1 MLKILLVEDEPG
13 VVEYLNKGLRELGYE
28 VDVALD
34 GPTGERLASSG
45 DYDIMLLDVV
55 LPGIS
60 GYELCRRIREKNQ
73 KVPVIMLTA
82 LGSTDDKIMGFDCGA
97 DDYMVK
103 PFEFKEL
110 IARIKALTKRASATV
125 QTGSH
130 LKVADLRLDLDK
142 KEALRGDSRVS
153 LTAKEFAL
161 LEYLM
166 RNRGRVLSRPE
177 IAARIWDITFDTGT
191 NVVDVYIN
199 ILRRKIDKNNDKK
212 LIHTKIGLGYYID
225 DK

>member
-1 MLKILLVEDEPG
+1 MKILLVEDEPG
-13 VVEYLNKGLRELGYE
+13 VVEYLKKGLREQGYE
-28 VDVALD
+28 VDAAFD
-34 GPTGERLASSG
+34 GQTGERLAAANT
-45 DYDIMLLDVV
+45 YDIILLDVV
-55 LPGIS
+55 LPGIN

-82 LGSTDDKIMGFDCGA
+82 LGATDDKITGFDCGA

-110 IARIKALTKRASATV
+110 IARIKVLARRASGVV
-125 QTGSH
+125 QTSSH
-130 LKVADLRLDLDK
+130 LKVADLSLDLDK
-142 KEALRGDSRVS
+142 KEALRGDSRVP

-166 RNRGRVLSRPE
+166 RNRGRVISRPE
-177 IAARIWDITFDTGT
+177 IASRIWDITFDTGT

-199 ILRRKIDKNNDKK
+199 ILRKKIDKNSDNK
-212 LIHTKIGLGYYID
+212 LIHTKIGLGYYLD
-225 DK
+225 EA

>member
-1 MLKILLVEDEPG
+1 MNILIVEDEPK
-13 VVEYLNKGLRELGYE
+13 VSEFLKKGLEEQGYDIE
-28 VDVALD
+28 VAFD
-34 GPTGERLASSG
+34 GQTGERLASRNT
-45 DYDIMLLDVV
+45 YDILLLDVI
-55 LPGIS
+55 LPYIN

-73 KVPVIMLTA
+73 GVPIIMLTA
-82 LGSTDDKIMGFDCGA
+82 LGATDDKVTGFDAGA

-110 IARIKALTKRASATV
+110 IARIKALTKRNRQVFQSR
-125 QTGSH
+125 GS
-130 LKVADLRLDLDK
+130 LRVGDLVLDLQK
-142 KEALRGDSRVS
+142 KNAQRGEKVME

-177 IAARIWDITFDTGT
+177 IAAKIWEITFDTGT

-199 ILRRKIDKNNDKK
+199 ILRKKIDRDFENK
-212 LIHTKIGLGYYID
+212 LIYTKIGLGYYID
-225 DK
+225 SK

>member
-1 MLKILLVEDEPG
+1 MKILLVEDEPG
-13 VVEYLNKGLRELGYE
+13 VVEYLKKGLREQGHE
-28 VDVALD
+28 VDAAFD
-34 GPTGERLASSG
+34 GQTGERLAAANT
-45 DYDIMLLDVV
+45 YDIILLDVV
-55 LPGIS
+55 LPGIN

-82 LGSTDDKIMGFDCGA
+82 LGATDDKITGFDCGA

-110 IARIKALTKRASATV
+110 IARIKVLARRASGVV
-125 QTGSH
+125 QTSSQ
-130 LKVADLRLDLDK
+130 LKVADLSLDLDK
-142 KEALRGDSRVS
+142 KEALRGDARVP

-166 RNRGRVLSRPE
+166 RNRGRVISRPE
-177 IAARIWDITFDTGT
+177 IASRIWDITFDTGT

-199 ILRRKIDKNNDKK
+199 ILRKKIDKNSDNK
-212 LIHTKIGLGYYID
+212 LIHTKIGLGYYLD
-225 DK
+225 EV

>member
-1 MLKILLVEDEPG
+1 MKILLVEDEPG

-34 GPTGERLASSG
+34 GATGERLASSG
-45 DYDIMLLDVV
+45 EYDIMLLDVV
-55 LPGIS
+55 LPGIN

-110 IARIKALTKRASATV
+110 IARIKALTKRASGAL
-125 QTGSH
+125 QSGSH

-177 IAARIWDITFDTGT
+177 IASRIWDITFDTGT

-199 ILRRKIDKNNDKK
+199 ILRRKIDRNSDKK

>member
-1 MLKILLVEDEPG
+1 MKILLVEDEPG
-13 VVEYLNKGLRELGYE
+13 VVEYLKKGLREQGYE
-28 VDVALD
+28 VDAAFD
-34 GPTGERLASSG
+34 GQTGERLAAANT
-45 DYDIMLLDVV
+45 YDIILLDVV
-55 LPGIS
+55 LPGIN

-82 LGSTDDKIMGFDCGA
+82 LGATDDKITGFDCGA

-110 IARIKALTKRASATV
+110 IARIKVLARRASGVV
-125 QTGSH
+125 QTSSH
-130 LKVADLRLDLDK
+130 LKVADLSLDLDK
-142 KEALRGDSRVS
+142 KEALRGDARVP

-166 RNRGRVLSRPE
+166 RNRGRVISRPE
-177 IAARIWDITFDTGT
+177 IASRIWDITFDTGT

-199 ILRRKIDKNNDKK
+199 ILRKKIDKYSDNK
-212 LIHTKIGLGYYID
+212 LIHTKIGLGYYLD
-225 DK
+225 EA

>member
-1 MLKILLVEDEPG
+1 MKILLVEDEPG
-13 VVEYLNKGLRELGYE
+13 VVEYLKKGLREQGYE
-28 VDVALD
+28 IDAAFD
-34 GPTGERLASSG
+34 GQTGERLAAANI
-45 DYDIMLLDVV
+45 YDIILLDVV
-55 LPGIS
+55 LPGIN

-82 LGSTDDKIMGFDCGA
+82 LGATDDKITGFDCGA

-110 IARIKALTKRASATV
+110 IARIKVLARRASGVV
-125 QTGSH
+125 QTSSH
-130 LKVADLRLDLDK
+130 LKVADLSLDLDK
-142 KEALRGDSRVS
+142 KEAHRGDARVS

-166 RNRGRVLSRPE
+166 RNRGRVISRPE
-177 IAARIWDITFDTGT
+177 IASKIWDITFDTGT

-199 ILRRKIDKNNDKK
+199 ILRKKIDKNSDNK
-212 LIHTKIGLGYYID
+212 LIHTKIGLGYYLD
-225 DK
+225 EA

>member
-1 MLKILLVEDEPG
+1 MKILLVEDEPG

-34 GPTGERLASSG
+34 GSTGERLASSG
-45 DYDIMLLDVV
+45 EYDIMLLDVV
-55 LPGIS
+55 LPGIN

-110 IARIKALTKRASATV
+110 IARIKALTKRASGAL
-125 QTGSH
+125 QSGSH

-177 IAARIWDITFDTGT
+177 IASRIWDITFDTGT

-199 ILRRKIDKNNDKK
+199 ILRRKIDRNSDKK